1 MKTTLNIEGLDCA
14 ACAAELEEELGKI
27 DGIISASVS
36 FVMQKIALEYENEA
50 ALKKA
55 VDTANHFEEVRVLS
69 DGSEKEEAAETDEKK
84 ESGGKVVLKLEGL
97 HCAACAAELEAQI
110 AKIRGIRQVSV
121 DFVGQKIS
129 LEAENKAA
137 YEKAVKTANRFEKV
151 RVLNGDE
158 AGKFVPQGKGNA
170 FTENKK
176 QVISIL
182 VSCVFFALGIVFAK
196 WIPGNA
202 ARILSYVC
210 YAIAYLSVGYPVLV
224 STVKKE
230 TLLFSYCR
238 DRSK

>member
-121 DFVGQKIS
+121 DVI
-129 LEAENKAA
+129 
-137 YEKAVKTANRFEKV
+137 YEHT
-151 RVLNGDE
+151 
-158 AGKFVPQGKGNA
+158 
-170 FTENKK
+170 
-176 QVISIL
+176 
-182 VSCVFFALGIVFAK
+182 FFRIQIVFIKQAL
-196 WIPGNA
+196 IDTGIRLYHPNH
-202 ARILSYVC
+202 S
-210 YAIAYLSVGYPVLV
+210 
-224 STVKKE
+224 
-230 TLLFSYCR
+230 
-238 DRSK
+238 